1 MKLSIDKLRE
11 DANKT
16 FTGVEL
22 ELDDET
28 TVYLRNI
35 LRLPEKDQI
44 EFYRMLAVLFA
55 AARDEE
61 KDEERKPTPYDEMS
75 PYELGIKA
83 LTLLLDDKT
92 AAKKLTKALPD
103 LGLVVMVL
111 NSWVEAT
118 GLGEAESSR
127 NESTGS
133 EAS

>member
-22 ELDDET
+22 EIDDET
-28 TVYLRNI
+28 TVYLRTI
-35 LRLPEKDQI
+35 LRLPEKHK
-44 EFYRMLAVLFA
+44 FKLNKMLAVLFT

-61 KDEERKPTPYDEMS
+61 KDEERKPSPYDEMY
-75 PYELGIKA
+75 PYELSIKA
-83 LTLLLDDKT
+83 LTMLLDDKT
-92 AAKKLTKALPD
+92 AAKRLTKALPE

-127 NESTGS
+127 NVS
-133 EAS
+133 

>member
-1 MKLSIDKLRE
+1 MKLRIDRLCE
-11 DANKT
+11 GANKR
-16 FTGVEL
+16 FRGVEL
-22 ELDDET
+22 EIDDET
-28 TVYLRNI
+28 TVWLRDL

-44 EFYRMLAVLFA
+44 EFYKMLAVLFA

-83 LTLLLDDKT
+83 LTMLLDDKT

-111 NSWVEAT
+111 NSWVEA
-118 GLGEAESSR
+118 
-127 NESTGS
+127 
-133 EAS
+133 